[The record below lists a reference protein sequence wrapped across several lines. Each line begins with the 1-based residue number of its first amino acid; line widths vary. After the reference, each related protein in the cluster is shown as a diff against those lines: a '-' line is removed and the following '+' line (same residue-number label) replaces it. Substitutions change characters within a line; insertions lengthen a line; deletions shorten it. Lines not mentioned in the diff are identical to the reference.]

1 MPVND
6 DASGD
11 YGYDLAHEL
20 RSVLAMPLRRRPPLA
35 PSGRMGRESDHDG
48 DFGYD
53 QAHES

>member
-6 DASGD
+6 DASSD

-20 RSVLAMPLRRRPPLA
+20 RAALALPSSRRKAP
-35 PSGRMGRESDHDG
+35 PSGRMGRDTDRDG

>member
-6 DASGD
+6 DASSD

-20 RSVLAMPLRRRPPLA
+20 KTALAMPLSRRKPL
-35 PSGRMGRESDHDG
+35 PSGRMGRETDHDG